1 MLRIRATYGILLA
14 AVIVCSTSLAAAQVQ
29 LATLREIKLPVPMF
43 RGIWWSGPGQS
54 HWYFSIKVAP
64 DHSLLVFDPDKNGK
78 WPLVRVRNWWTDKPT
93 SEVLH
98 VPGWSSPDAKNLE
111 RLNTGL
117 QITPD
122 GQYAVTFADA
132 VWKGSPSE
140 TSVDK
145 STPKGIVSH
154 KPDTI
159 ITLIDLEK
167 WQIVGSVHS
176 ASLQADEVED
186 RRILSNGWLALT
198 WIDSEFSRKTA
209 TLAHRY
215 GLVSLPNL
223 RPGPACTKEDASGTA
238 EEVRKNAEALSARN
252 DAACAQVLEASGMDS
267 MRDLASRVSSRS
279 GPPTMTFDASLL
291 GNSLFESSSSVWYG
305 VDSVHSQLSIF
316 GADGRKQQMKAAP
329 HLLCESQPV
338 QGPAWD
344 CGCSV
349 EGVSEVKHV
358 LLTYCLT
365 QHDNF
370 FGSQSWLKQW
380 LSVFRSDD
388 LSEVGAIRLSS
399 EKETHS
405 TIAAVGG
412 RAYVLAVELGETLRV
427 YAIPDRP

>member
-1 MLRIRATYGILLA
+1 MLLA
-14 AVIVCSTSLAAAQVQ
+14 TVFVCSASLTAAQVQ

-54 HWYFSIKVAP
+54 RWYFSIKLAQDHALVAFEP
-64 DHSLLVFDPDKNGK
+64 NKNGK
-78 WPLVRVRNWWTDKPT
+78 WPLVRVRNWWTNKPT
-93 SEVLH
+93 SEVLNI
-98 VPGWSSPDAKNLE
+98 PGWSSADAKNLE

-122 GQYAVTFADA
+122 GHYAVTFADA

-140 TSVDK
+140 TSLDK

-186 RRILSNGWLALT
+186 RRILSNSWLALT
-198 WIDSEFSRKTA
+198 WIDSESSRKTA
-209 TLAHRY
+209 TLDHRY

-223 RPGPACTKEDASGTA
+223 RPGPACTKEGASGTT
-238 EEVRKNAEALSARN
+238 EEVRNNAEALSTRN
-252 DAACAQVLEASGMDS
+252 DAACAKVLKASGIDS
-267 MRDLASRVSSRS
+267 MRALASRVSSRS

-305 VDSVHSQLSIF
+305 VDSVHSELSIF
-316 GADGRKQQMKAAP
+316 DADGRTLQSKVIP
-329 HLLCESQPV
+329 HLLCASQPV
-338 QGPAWD
+338 QGPSW
-344 CGCSV
+344 GCSCSI

-358 LLTYCLT
+358 LLAYCLT
-365 QHDNF
+365 THDNF

-380 LSVFRSDD
+380 LSVFSSED
-388 LSEVGAIRLSS
+388 LSEIGFVGLSNQ
-399 EKETHS
+399 KETRS
-405 TIAAVGG
+405 TIAAVDG